1 MIQRSKDCHNDLVI
15 SAGGNK
21 QTTIES
27 IITVVPRQ
35 YKGEKLKTL
44 LISTA
49 SPPCQGVGWGGWL
62 QTTQAA
68 LWALIKNIKMY
79 WFQNSLSSLI

>member
-27 IITVVPRQ
+27 IITVVPR
-35 YKGEKLKTL
+35 L
-44 LISTA
+44 LA
-49 SPPCQGVGWGGWL
+49 FC
-62 QTTQAA
+62 
-68 LWALIKNIKMY
+68 KNICKPDY
-79 WFQNSLSSLI
+79 IKSLA